1 MLTTTAIR
9 LGASPR
15 GSRRAAAGSIAPT
28 CGALLRCRN
37 QQIRTFRF
45 ARIWASCLDP
55 EPHREV
61 FRYHRKLRHRFA
73 ETLNRRLSWDNH
85 PYADDAKRTLKSSIR
100 ECWRRD
106 MRPTGRHVNTGAR
119 GRTPDNPTGVRPGRN
134 IEDAERG
141 AMEHLLFGDRGAEE
155 WPYAPPKTRGRA
167 RNQQTPPTR
176 SAAVL
181 AEDPSSE
188 VEYIIDPI
196 TNRKV
201 PKAAKAPNVPDV
213 PSPTINSGFN
223 STLHAPSD
231 IPATTFKGYEP
242 QFTSFNP
249 PPISDS
255 HDPVFYDGPPPEAEL
270 KKYGPV
276 KLSPYAS
283 ESAHSEQPNLVSE
296 SEEYENNHAQSSKK
310 SISWHSNDGIM
321 ATRNNAST
329 DEGRGPNAWTAGS
342 DNLGYKDLDKYVD
355 FTPTHQRR
363 YDDLE
368 KYKPVVPEEEV
379 HAETAQPQQPYP
391 DLASYNTFTFPER
404 DGRPISQEQTVADLE
419 AYEYQQL
426 ASDQENA
433 RAVQEDLP
441 DHPSDLSDYTP
452 FNYNEPDGR
461 RASAAEEASGYDPRE
476 VQQYQAFRYNE
487 PDGKPAFASEEGNY
501 DPSEVQ
507 SYQAFRHNE
516 PDGKPLSAENT
527 EGYTAA
533 ELRECQET
541 SLDGPPSQTPMA
553 DYAADAS
560 ELRQYGAVN
569 HNEPDGKQTEQVDST
584 AQSLGEFDRE
594 QSAGYRIPYLEP
606 TEEERAED
614 LDLLRAS
621 DVRAS
626 FSMEP
631 AAEPVENR
639 DVLESEMARHAAASD
654 VVDEE
659 AAAAVKEAKRRSAE
673 AVEKQGRRL
682 TGNYMRDFP
691 EDFARSWTESTFVPE
706 QSKGAGAPLVQPAL
720 DRQPLQP
727 ALDRQAKLTP
737 KPAVGDLF
745 SAEPQGLETSYAK
758 ERASTPDSPVFVR
771 RYGGQP
777 ESAAAANETGV
788 LPSSSQTATPADSQ
802 PESKLEQPTL
812 YKILAYDQTM
822 QTVTVAETTSHVS
835 KAEPALTPAEVLV
848 RLSNPARFFPHFG
861 PLQAQG
867 FEIVSGSGDVL
878 VFRKVRGPEDSSAA
892 ISAVEAEA
900 EPAPAKEDTKAKV
913 LPVNPIDMTGS
924 KPQRQ
929 FPDPAIGRFA
939 SPTGFVNYDDV
950 ASAASGDAG
959 GGARRS
965 FVSGIDVRREEPVFS
980 GERKGAEESGGKERT
995 TASLPKRMAVGA
1007 AWLAGVSY
1015 ALGVMGEYFKT
1026 GGADGT
1032 GPKGF

>member
-1 MLTTTAIR
+1 MAT
-9 LGASPR
+9 
-15 GSRRAAAGSIAPT
+15 AGSIAPT
-28 CGALLRCRN
+28 CAGALIRCRN

-45 ARIWASCLDP
+45 ARIWATCLDP

-85 PYADDAKRTLKSSIR
+85 PYADDAKRILKSSIR

-106 MRPTGRHVNTGAR
+106 MRPTGRHVNTDAR

-155 WPYAPPKTRGRA
+155 WPYASPKSRCRA
-167 RNQQTPPTR
+167 RNQHTPSTR
-176 SAAVL
+176 SPAVL
-181 AEDPSSE
+181 AEDPTSE

-201 PKAAKAPNVPDV
+201 PKAAKTPHVPDV
-213 PSPTINSGFN
+213 SSPAIGSAVD
-223 STLHAPSD
+223 STLHAAADVP
-231 IPATTFKGYEP
+231 YEP
-242 QFTSFNP
+242 QFAPFHP

-276 KLSPYAS
+276 KLSPHAS
-283 ESAHSEQPNLVSE
+283 DSAHSERPNLVSE
-296 SEEYENNHAQSSKK
+296 SEEYESNHAKPSKE

-321 ATRNNAST
+321 PNAST
-329 DEGRGPNAWTAGS
+329 DAAHGTNAWTAGS
-342 DNLGYKDLDKYVD
+342 DSLGYKDLDKYVD

-368 KYKPVVPEEEV
+368 KYKPVVPEEDGLQ
-379 HAETAQPQQPYP
+379 ATQSQQPYP
-391 DLASYNTFTFPER
+391 DLASYNTFTFPDR
-404 DGRPISQEQTVADLE
+404 DGRHVSQEQTEADLE

-426 ASDQENA
+426 AHDQENA
-433 RAVQEDLP
+433 RAVQDDLP

-461 RASAAEEASGYDPRE
+461 RESAAGEANGYDPQE

-487 PDGKPAFASEEGNY
+487 PDGKPASASEEGNY
-501 DPSEVQ
+501 DPAEVQ

-527 EGYTAA
+527 GSYTAA
-533 ELRECQET
+533 ELREFQET
-541 SLDGPPSQTPMA
+541 SSDGPESQATKTDSA
-553 DYAADAS
+553 TDAS
-560 ELRQYGAVN
+560 ELRQYGAFK
-569 HNEPDGKQTEQVDST
+569 HNEPDGKQTEQVDPT

-606 TEEERAED
+606 TAEERAED

-626 FSMEP
+626 FSREP
-631 AAEPVENR
+631 AAEPAENR
-639 DVLESEMARHAAASD
+639 DVLESEMDRHAAASD
-654 VVDEE
+654 AVDEE
-659 AAAAVKEAKRRSAE
+659 AAAAVREAKRRSLEA
-673 AVEKQGRRL
+673 AVEEQGRRL
-682 TGNYMRDFP
+682 TGNYVRDFP
-691 EDFARSWTESTFVPE
+691 EEFARSWTEATFVPE
-706 QSKGAGAPLVQPAL
+706 QSTGAGAPLVQPAL
-720 DRQPLQP
+720 DRQ
-727 ALDRQAKLTP
+727 AKLAP

-771 RYGGQP
+771 QYGGQP
-777 ESAAAANETGV
+777 ESGAATNETSV
-788 LPSSSQTATPADSQ
+788 PSSSSQTATPAESE

-878 VFRKVRGPEDSSAA
+878 VFRKVRSPEDSAAA
-892 ISAVEAEA
+892 IPAVAAEA
-900 EPAPAKEDTKAKV
+900 EPAAPAKEDTKAKV

-950 ASAASGDAG
+950 PSAAGGDAG
-959 GGARRS
+959 SGARRS

-980 GERKGAEESGGKERT
+980 GERKGADESGGKEKK